1 MLTTEDAADKARKV
15 AEASQAL
22 ATEATG
28 GTANRRAGCKALV
41 TLFFS
46 GGDEPKKNRQTTKG
60 TANVESNFCL
70 GVSSCNFG

>member
-46 GGDEPKKNRQTTKG
+46 GGTNQRKTVKLPRELPTLKATF
-60 TANVESNFCL
+60 V
-70 GVSSCNFG
+70 